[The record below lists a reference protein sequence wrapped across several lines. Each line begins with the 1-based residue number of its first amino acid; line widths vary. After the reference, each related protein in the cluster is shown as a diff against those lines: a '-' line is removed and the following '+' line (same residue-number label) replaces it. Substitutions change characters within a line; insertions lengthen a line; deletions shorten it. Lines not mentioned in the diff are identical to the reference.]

1 MSRFLALNLCQ
12 RSFISMVL
20 FPFGVPIA
28 KRSRDETTGPV
39 GPKLKRSRDETTG
52 PVGDKVAA
60 EEGLVRRQVAEEVV
74 RKADQLQC
82 GIRTH
87 TSLDRRQLQSFV
99 WSLADRLQRIIK
111 PALSAV
117 RAHVWDCCR
126 KILDTFCDFEPFC
139 VGLLPGCLHKI
150 ALQRRYRFATVE
162 VAIALQRIYRFA
174 IGSDE
179 RSASTSLSDA
189 LRQRQDSER
198 RLFLEV
204 AAIRAGGTVE
214 PRGSVGLYISQSSG
228 AVAEARLT
236 ARLCGVYAAFDER
249 CRHST
254 FEVTAEAM
262 PPSEEPEIEI
272 HSPPS
277 NLAFGKT

>member
-1 MSRFLALNLCQ
+1 
-12 RSFISMVL
+12 MVL
-20 FPFGVPIA
+20 FPS
-28 KRSRDETTGPV
+28 RRDETTGVV
-39 GPKLKRSRDETTG
+39 GPKLKRSRGETTG

-60 EEGLVRRQVAEEVV
+60 EEEGLVRRQVAEEVV

-139 VGLLPGCLHKI
+139 VGLLPGCLHEI
-150 ALQRRYRFATVE
+150 ALQRRYRFATFE
-162 VAIALQRIYRFA
+162 VAITLQRAYRFA

-179 RSASTSLSDA
+179 RSASASLPDA
-189 LRQRQDSER
+189 LRQRQGSER

-204 AAIRAGGTVE
+204 AAAEAMPPSAAAIRAGGTVE

>member
-1 MSRFLALNLCQ
+1 MACSPAVAEAVATARF
-12 RSFISMVL
+12 SGGS
-20 FPFGVPIA
+20 
-28 KRSRDETTGPV
+28 
-39 GPKLKRSRDETTG
+39 
-52 PVGDKVAA
+52 VGDQD

-139 VGLLPGCLHKI
+139 VGLLPGCLHEI
-150 ALQRRYRFATVE
+150 ALQRRHRFATVE
-162 VAIALQRIYRFA
+162 VAIALQRICRFA
-174 IGSDE
+174 TRNDE
-179 RSASTSLSDA
+179 LSASRSLSDA

-204 AAIRAGGTVE
+204 AA
-214 PRGSVGLYISQSSG
+214 
-228 AVAEARLT
+228 AEAMPHSTEARRT
-236 ARLCGVYAAFDER
+236 ARLCGVYAAHGER
-249 CRHST
+249 CRHSSWWYRRASRVGRPLHLSKLGCCGGGKAHS
-254 FEVTAEAM
+254 EVMRSLCGIRRALPPFDVRGYCGGHAAER
-262 PPSEEPEIEI
+262 
-272 HSPPS
+272 
-277 NLAFGKT
+277 GT

>member
-1 MSRFLALNLCQ
+1 MVMQLRICNLCQ

-139 VGLLPGCLHKI
+139 VGLLPGCLHDI

-162 VAIALQRIYRFA
+162 VAITLQRIYRFA

-204 AAIRAGGTVE
+204 AAAEAMPHST
-214 PRGSVGLYISQSSG
+214 
-228 AVAEARLT
+228 EARLT

>member
-1 MSRFLALNLCQ
+1 MSRFLSLNLCQ

-28 KRSRDETTGPV
+28 YQSRDQTCG
-39 GPKLKRSRDETTG
+39 
-52 PVGDKVAA
+52 

-82 GIRTH
+82 GM
-87 TSLDRRQLQSFV
+87 SLDQSFV
-99 WSLADRLQRIIK
+99 WSLADSLQRIIK

-150 ALQRRYRFATVE
+150 ALQRRYRFARVE
-162 VAIALQRIYRFA
+162 VAITLQRIYRFA

-204 AAIRAGGTVE
+204 AAAESMPHST
-214 PRGSVGLYISQSSG
+214 
-228 AVAEARLT
+228 EARLT